1 MNEVFSENEI
11 YGFIGD
17 YIHMS
22 IKYNTSIR
30 LSSSSNRLKEAYDK
44 LGMKKV
50 KELKYNQKEI
60 RKALVACKK
69 ASQRDKIIGLLEE
82 YGYHTGGKKTVAE
95 VKKDL
100 KEIYKLLEINGS
112 PKATDLAQWFDVKEE
127 DSKINGKTTRCY
139 TIIRQRIL

>member
-1 MNEVFSENEI
+1 M
-11 YGFIGD
+11 
-17 YIHMS
+17 
-22 IKYNTSIR
+22 
-30 LSSSSNRLKEAYDK
+30 
-44 LGMKKV
+44 
-50 KELKYNQKEI
+50 
-60 RKALVACKK
+60 VACKK
-69 ASQRDKIIGLLEE
+69 ASQRNKIIGLLEE